1 MSLEDR
7 MSVDLHL
14 TFALFISVYNVVLS
28 SLLNQRATFY
38 NVPTV
43 YVSVQMMQQLHKN
56 MELMDQRIK

>member
-1 MSLEDR
+1 